1 MVDEG
6 AKDKIKGKAK
16 EAMGKMTGDRRKE
29 AEGKMDQAKGRAK
42 GTMSG
47 AQERAED
54 MKDSLRPDDER

>member
-6 AKDKIKGKAK
+6 AKDKLKGKAK

-42 GTMSG
+42 DAMGD
-47 AQERAED
+47 AEERAEG
-54 MKDSLRPDDER
+54 MKDSQRRDEH